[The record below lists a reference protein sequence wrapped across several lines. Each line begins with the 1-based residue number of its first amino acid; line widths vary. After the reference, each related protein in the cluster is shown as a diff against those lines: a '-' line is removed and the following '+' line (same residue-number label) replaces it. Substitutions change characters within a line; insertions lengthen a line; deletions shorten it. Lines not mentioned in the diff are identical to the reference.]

1 MLGKQN
7 LTENILKLSKT
18 ELVNY
23 NQINILLGKNG
34 SGKSSI
40 LREMADHPQN
50 KPGIV
55 RYISPERGGALQ
67 HNSSVLDAIDSN
79 PARMVN
85 SRKKNQCLEFRTQ
98 SAAQY
103 SRLEYIVLREIEK
116 DKRKD
121 HDYDFYRY
129 LEQINSL
136 LENIEIRR
144 TAIFSKKGFEVY
156 EKNSNNAHVQPIPIT
171 EISSGES
178 ELISLAIECM
188 VFEME
193 CESDKEN
200 YLLVDELDVHLH
212 PDSQVKLC
220 EFIINL
226 FKTKN
231 IKIFI
236 ATHSTPILAGFSDE
250 LNVHVGFIKKG
261 QAEVKFNPISEEYKN
276 ILPVFGAHPLSS
288 IFNKNPILLVEGDD
302 DVRIWQKV
310 VRSSGGAVN
319 LYPCA
324 VGSETKLKKHE
335 EVANKILTAIS
346 VIPHPARK
354 NFHLIL
360 DTN

>member
-1 MLGKQN
+1 
-7 LTENILKLSKT
+7 
-18 ELVNY
+18 
-23 NQINILLGKNG
+23 
-34 SGKSSI
+34 
-40 LREMADHPQN
+40 
-50 KPGIV
+50 
-55 RYISPERGGALQ
+55 
-67 HNSSVLDAIDSN
+67 
-79 PARMVN
+79 
-85 SRKKNQCLEFRTQ
+85 
-98 SAAQY
+98 
-103 SRLEYIVLREIEK
+103 
-116 DKRKD
+116 
-121 HDYDFYRY
+121 
-129 LEQINSL
+129 
-136 LENIEIRR
+136 
-144 TAIFSKKGFEVY
+144 
-156 EKNSNNAHVQPIPIT
+156 
-171 EISSGES
+171 
-178 ELISLAIECM
+178 M